1 MVRSAAKPLEV
12 DHIPTF
18 EEYPA
23 KKAFEGTPA
32 PVNLFSHHNAR
43 RLRDRLVEPA
53 KAGPN
58 FAGSLTVIA
67 WRSASGTQQIAVV
80 DAQTGLI
87 HLPSLLASHLESE
100 FRLDSRLFIANPPGR
115 VAIHSRQTTRPRA
128 TRPFTTCGPTT
139 RWCPS
144 IRYRISC
151 RSLARSPAR
160 QPPSYRPPAARSPQT
175 GSRPP
180 RYHPEWPR
188 PVSGCGRAQRS
199 PRQTAP
205 VRRNPLRRSA
215 PLRSHLMRIPPHPRR
230 SAQSPRCGTVSC
242 RQASVAAPAETP

>member
-1 MVRSAAKPLEV
+1 MSFVLLRFFRDPVFVSFVLLSLFACGSRDTWETKAAAQDEMVRSAAKPLEV

-100 FRLDSRLFIANPPGR
+100 FRLDSRLFIANPPRTG
-115 VAIHSRQTTRPRA
+115 
-128 TRPFTTCGPTT
+128 GD
-139 RWCPS
+139 
-144 IRYRISC
+144 
-151 RSLARSPAR
+151 SLATNN
-160 QPPSYRPPAARSPQT
+160 PSKGYK
-175 GSRPP
+175 
-180 RYHPEWPR
+180 
-188 PVSGCGRAQRS
+188 
-199 PRQTAP
+199 
-205 VRRNPLRRSA
+205 
-215 PLRSHLMRIPPHPRR
+215 
-230 SAQSPRCGTVSC
+230 TVYYLWAYNTLVPIYTL
-242 RQASVAAPAETP
+242 QN